1 MSKVI
6 GDNYS
11 YGGAQ
16 PNFERDSFK
25 TVSAMTAY
33 ANEGKLDTGH
43 ICYIT
48 DEKKHYKWTDDGAV
62 PFGGG
67 SITLGSGLGEDVNG
81 ALTIALSPD
90 LYNFYTAENALTL
103 NSQGAGVFVHRYYF
117 NGHSSDFSGGQSPL
131 RLMRLSTK
139 NDNEEFNIYGL
150 ALVLSEDFTTVDLAD
165 GTYGLALAE
174 GAGGGGSAKVD
185 PNGGLKYDSAYGLGI
200 LTKGCLKTEYGIG
213 LSLKLDTY
221 SGLTVDSGALKLD
234 TPGPGL
240 TLTEDYGLSLNL
252 YMKGHSGLHYPDGSG
267 YGLAIKLSEN
277 HLVGT
282 AQSNGNPLVLDESNG
297 LTLNLDNTLK
307 VTNGKLGV
315 AELPT
320 IDVTWTN
327 GIGQLDTDGAGNPM
341 VGLKMGDRA
350 GLAVSGG
357 GSGSLYVQLPD
368 EKIVDSAVNG
378 SLGDWCGDYTQAD
391 TINAGGGLLRGKY
404 GLALYL
410 DTNYFKSAEP
420 SEYGWGP
427 APITLDIAAIAQAVA
442 SVINASN

>member
-1 MSKVI
+1 M
-6 GDNYS
+6 GYAGPLPNY
-11 YGGAQ
+11 
-16 PNFERDSFK
+16 ERDTYKS
-25 TVSAMTAY
+25 VADMVA
-33 ANEGKLDTGH
+33 AGNAGKLDTGH

-62 PFGGG
+62 PFGGS
-67 SITLGSGLGEDVNG
+67 SIIWGPGFKEDADGTVRTNLASPPSGGYRVRNVLEETEGGV
-81 ALTIALSPD
+81 
-90 LYNFYTAENALTL
+90 
-103 NSQGAGVFVHRYYF
+103 GVFVHYDYF
-117 NGHSSDFSGGQSPL
+117 NGYPPSSQGGPSPL
-131 RLMRLSTK
+131 TFMPIST
-139 NDNEEFNIYGL
+139 EYGTEGYGTYGL
-150 ALVLSEDFTTVDLAD
+150 ALVLSEDFTTVPFAD
-165 GTYGLALAE
+165 GTYGLALAA
-174 GAGGGGSAKVD
+174 GAGGGGSTKVD
-185 PNGGLKYDSAYGLGI
+185 PEGGLKYDSLDGLGI
-200 LTKGCLKTEYGIG
+200 VTEDGGCLKTEYGIG

-221 SGLTVDSGALKLD
+221 SCLTVESGYLKLK

-240 TLTEDYGLSLNL
+240 AFTQDYGLSLHL
-252 YMKGHSGLHYPDGSG
+252 CTKAHSGLHYPEGSD
-267 YGLAIKLSEN
+267 YGLAINLSDK

-282 AQSNGNPLVLDESNG
+282 AQSNGNPLVLDASNG

-315 AELPT
+315 AELPS

-327 GIGQLDTDGAGNPM
+327 GIGQLDGADSPV

-350 GLAVSGG
+350 GLAVSDDGN
-357 GSGSLYVQLPD
+357 GSLHVQLPD

-427 APITLDIAAIAQAVA
+427 TPITLDIAAIAQAVA
-442 SVINASN
+442 SVINASI